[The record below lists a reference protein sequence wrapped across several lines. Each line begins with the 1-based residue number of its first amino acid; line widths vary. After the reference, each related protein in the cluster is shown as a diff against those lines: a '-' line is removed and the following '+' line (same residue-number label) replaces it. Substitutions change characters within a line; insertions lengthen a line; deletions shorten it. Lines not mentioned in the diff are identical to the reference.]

1 VGRAGESRRILLR
14 TSPTLQLQAA
24 KASLLNGPRIAL
36 LLHGLLYSH
45 FETFPFGTM
54 KSLILA
60 FTGLFLGIA
69 SSFGAT
75 AEVQWGT
82 LDVAN
87 GFGTAN
93 GTPLPAGDIALV
105 GSFNITPAQIT
116 ANGGDESFLMSHFI
130 TFGTAH
136 IGDGIAVPEF
146 QPGYFIGDNTADSN
160 GLGINNAQI
169 YYWVFNS
176 TTAATA
182 TQYGIFTD
190 PSGANPNSNNWRFPD
205 TGSVTP
211 ITVTD
216 ISDVPQNASG
226 ILWGGYGV
234 GTSSNGADPLY
245 NLATFTAVP
254 EPSSFALFGL
264 GAVGLALIRRRAKR

>member
-1 VGRAGESRRILLR
+1 MDRSTAILKLFLPIG
-14 TSPTLQLQAA
+14 S
-24 KASLLNGPRIAL
+24 
-36 LLHGLLYSH
+36 
-45 FETFPFGTM
+45 M
-54 KSLILA
+54 KSLVLA
-60 FTGLFLGIA
+60 FTGLFLGFA

-82 LDVAN
+82 LDFTN
-87 GFGTAN
+87 GFGTAD
-93 GTPLPAGDIALV
+93 GTPLPVGDIALV

-116 ANGGDESFLMSHFI
+116 ANGGNESFLMSHFI
-130 TFGTAH
+130 TFGIAH
-136 IGDGIAVPEF
+136 IGDGFIDPF
-146 QPGYFIGDNTADSN
+146 RPGYFVGDSTADSN

-176 TTAATA
+176 TAAATA

-190 PSGANPNSNNWRFPD
+190 PTGANANSGNWRFPD

-216 ISDVPQNASG
+216 ISDVPQDASG

-234 GTSSNGADPLY
+234 GTSSGPDADPLY
-245 NLATFTAVP
+245 NLASFAAVP